1 MPGAQRVEFLAG
13 NKAAR
18 VQAALG
24 ALLDDVVDIM
34 LGECEQVYPAI
45 YQVVSGALNAGDAA
59 TAVMMITEGEA

>member
-24 ALLDDVVDIM
+24 ALLDDVVD
-34 LGECEQVYPAI
+34 LFTKPAKSACRT
-45 YQVVSGALNAGDAA
+45 VGHLRHVRDE
-59 TAVMMITEGEA
+59 T